1 MNENANPC
9 AEKAINPEVLES
21 EADCAVTH
29 PAEEDE
35 ILVKDAKGQTV
46 KLEVKDDAEYDPA

>member
-1 MNENANPC
+1 MNEKQ
-9 AEKAINPEVLES
+9 ELYTDDVYLED
-21 EADCAVTH
+21 EEDCA
-29 PAEEDE
+29 AEEDE